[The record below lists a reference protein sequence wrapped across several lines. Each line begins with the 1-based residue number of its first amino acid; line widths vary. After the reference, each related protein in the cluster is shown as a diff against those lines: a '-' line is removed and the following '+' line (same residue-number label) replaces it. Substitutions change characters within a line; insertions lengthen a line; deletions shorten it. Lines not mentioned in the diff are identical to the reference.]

1 LAFDV
6 PTLQLI
12 AYSAL
17 TCASVFVASVSAIM
31 GYHQN
36 FGWKPFILLKS
47 HGYGG
52 PFDRGKDPPG
62 VRKLTLEFEVWNRRK
77 YPIVLLGA
85 QIDFEKLDFV
95 HTDFGSIPPDELW
108 QHTGG
113 RAFENYYSD
122 RIEPNSYYVC
132 KLGFAYKGQGI
143 ELDDCVRIKI
153 TYFDPNRN
161 RYRTAKARQ
170 GIGRRARQAIGKRWT

>member
-1 LAFDV
+1 MAFDI

-36 FGWKPFILLKS
+36 FGWKPIILVKS

-52 PFDRGKDPPG
+52 PLDGGKDLPG
-62 VRKLTLEFEVWNRRK
+62 ARKGTLEFEVWNRRK
-77 YPIVLLGA
+77 YPIVLVAA
-85 QIDFEKLDFV
+85 QIVFEKHDFV
-95 HTDFGSIPPDELW
+95 FAAIHADDELW
-108 QHTGG
+108 QHAGG
-113 RAFENYYSD
+113 RAFKNHYSD

-132 KLGFAYKGQGI
+132 KLGFAYKDQGS
-143 ELDDCVRIKI
+143 EFDDRVRIKI

-161 RYRTAKARQ
+161 RYITAKARQ
-170 GIGRRARQAIGKRWT
+170 PIGTGWKTSS